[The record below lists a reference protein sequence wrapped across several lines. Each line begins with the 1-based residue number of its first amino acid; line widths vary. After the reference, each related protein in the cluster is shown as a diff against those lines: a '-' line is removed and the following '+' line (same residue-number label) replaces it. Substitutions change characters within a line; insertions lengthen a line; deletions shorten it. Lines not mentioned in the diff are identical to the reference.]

1 MDLTHNQTAPSST
14 AQPSTD
20 IGDDFGDLDEALLS
34 QILDDEDELDL
45 PAKSQTS
52 RNQSEPEQQ
61 QTSATSATPVDPPS
75 SKSSFTQSD
84 ADESALLS
92 SDDEDLAA
100 LEELN
105 RKRAQLE
112 AKLKAK
118 RQKKAAVPTPTPVV
132 PSPQKSSPTQPPPS
146 SEQDSPSQPPTS
158 KQATPQPPPTSKQT
172 PLATTSKES
181 PETDCLASSSQ
192 IDDYTTTPTR
202 SPRSPVIRTPSPPSR
217 SRFLMSPPSGAYSR
231 KRHHSPS
238 PLPRRDSFSAPRPN
252 LASTPTS
259 GIASRGIK
267 HNMEAYRT
275 RLSYD
280 KPLTPTR
287 GKATSMETNAPDDPL
302 DDAFLDKVLG
312 DLDPEGSDA
321 QALVQDER
329 TKHPLI
335 QHFEEKG
342 KRRAEEQAKAALPRP
357 TFKSIVAQTP
367 AVSDEA
373 AIERGH
379 TQSYD
384 PLTKL
389 RIGERYQSL
398 GAVVQMTYGQTVLPI
413 KDAEQIRTALFRTSN
428 TGAVLTSSCSR
439 PGILNDPIDPS
450 SKSGTET
457 SSKSWI
463 LAGVVGAK
471 SKIRITAKNVR
482 YCHFQLSDLNS
493 GAINVFMFR
502 KVLEAHYGSIEVG
515 DVVVI
520 MNPKLLNQTEKA
532 GALGVEVEDPGCL
545 FTLGRSKDFGLCQ
558 AVKIN
563 NEDCGRILDTRA
575 SMYCQ
580 HHIMMATNKHRNQR
594 GSLIAGTS
602 SIYDLNKQ
610 PSARPLAQPRRTAGV
625 GLIPSRETTYI
636 FDDGGVGTSS
646 MADPE
651 GKKKDPLTGEDGLS
665 SFLMNQNNPGGQYLR
680 QAKVSKDTVW
690 AKDITSPK
698 TPTKGTDSFP
708 AEMIRRMG
716 YDPVSGQFVPGSP
729 KRGAEDPEARERS
742 IRLLAE
748 RVKSP
753 PGPIKLMSTMVP
765 VVRKRKL
772 DSDASSRGGQ
782 VAQGNVFFDPGAG
795 SSRTGT
801 PMTPPS
807 AKKKWIDL
815 NLDSSSDDDDNGTL
829 LTLTAARERNLK
841 EARKNAAPGTPTK
854 RANPLVSPPRA
865 PQRKLEPSSSMSMLL
880 NRTSTS
886 TSTATNLGTKAVTCG
901 QPNNPP
907 ASQKQI
913 SPQVPSSSSSS
924 SSSMLPSS
932 ATGTDTRPTPSG
944 QPAPKKGK
952 FIDLNDSE

>member
-202 SPRSPVIRTPSPPSR
+202 SPRSPMIRTPSPPSR

-302 DDAFLDKVLG
+302 DDAYLDKVLG

-428 TGAVLTSSCSR
+428 TGA
-439 PGILNDPIDPS
+439 
-450 SKSGTET
+450 
-457 SSKSWI
+457 
-463 LAGVVGAK
+463 
-471 SKIRITAKNVR
+471 
-482 YCHFQLSDLNS
+482 
-493 GAINVFMFR
+493 
-502 KVLEAHYGSIEVG
+502 
-515 DVVVI
+515 
-520 MNPKLLNQTEKA
+520 KA